1 MNFGFHLLTCLALLV
16 VQTTL
21 LSHLVPPGP
30 LYDPLIPFVVFLAAG
45 RPFSEGLPALLLA
58 GFLAD
63 GVSAAPFGLFGITYL
78 WVYLGVWWGARFFE
92 REHGL
97 LPAIG
102 VAGGI
107 LIEHLFFLAISW
119 ELGIGQALLRD
130 LPGFGM
136 RLMAGLL
143 TGPLMV
149 GLLRGFHNAWG
160 HWLSARR
167 ERRASP

>member
-1 MNFGFHLLTCLALLV
+1 MILGLHLLTCLSLLV
-16 VQTTL
+16 LQTTL
-21 LSHLVPPGP
+21 LSYLAPPGP
-30 LYDPLIPFVVFLAAG
+30 LYDPMIPFVVFLAAG
-45 RPFSEGLPALLLA
+45 RPFADGLPALLLA

-97 LPAIG
+97 LPAVG

-119 ELGIGQALLRD
+119 ELGIGRALLRD
-130 LPGFGM
+130 LSGLGM
-136 RLMAGLL
+136 RLAAGLL
-143 TGPLMV
+143 TGPLLV
-149 GLLRGFHNAWG
+149 GLLRVLYETGERRIA
-160 HWLSARR
+160 ARR
-167 ERRASP
+167 ERRAVP

>member
-1 MNFGFHLLTCLALLV
+1 MIFGFHLLTCLALLV
-16 VQTTL
+16 LQTTL

-30 LYDPLIPFVVFLAAG
+30 LYDPMIPFVVFLAVG
-45 RPFSEGLPALLLA
+45 RPFAEGLPALLPA

-97 LPAIG
+97 LPAAG

-119 ELGIGQALLRD
+119 ELGIGRALFRD

-136 RLMAGLL
+136 RLVAGLL
-143 TGPLMV
+143 TGPSLV
-149 GLLRGFHNAWG
+149 GLFRVLCETWERRLA
-160 HWLSARR
+160 ARR
-167 ERRASP
+167 ERRAVP